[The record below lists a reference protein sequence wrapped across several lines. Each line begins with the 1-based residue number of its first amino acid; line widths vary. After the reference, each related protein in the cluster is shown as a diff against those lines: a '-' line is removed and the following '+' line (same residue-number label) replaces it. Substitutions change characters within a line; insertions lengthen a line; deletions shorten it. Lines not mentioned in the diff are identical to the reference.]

1 MIHGQREIRGIIYIV
16 YICFVS
22 FFQVRHISNLGVS
35 ILIVTFS
42 FKNNNWRAK
51 GINETHC
58 YTEMGEK

>member
-1 MIHGQREIRGIIYIV
+1 MYIGKLGV
-16 YICFVS
+16 LLLFFLYLFYV
-22 FFQVRHISNLGVS
+22 FFQVRHRSKSGVS